1 VSTSAVRYFVKK
13 SLKMAD
19 VDEYLMKVL
28 KRAGY
33 GGATITKTPLGTHI
47 VIYATRPGMV
57 IGRGGRFIKEL
68 VKELE
73 EKFGI
78 ENPQI
83 AVAEVEVPELN
94 PYIMASRI
102 ASALERG
109 IHYRRAG
116 FWALH
121 RIMEAGALGA
131 EIVISGKLRSQRSRY
146 EKFKAGYIPKCG
158 EAAMKYLRKAV
169 LHVQLK
175 PGVYGIKVMIMP
187 PEARFP
193 DHIII
198 REEAKP
204 EEGEAAVGEAEE
216 TETKSEGEGE
226 VEEAEEGE

>member
-1 VSTSAVRYFVKK
+1 MSTSAVRYFVKK

-216 TETKSEGEGE
+216 TETKSEGE
-226 VEEAEEGE
+226 VKEAKEGG

>member
-1 VSTSAVRYFVKK
+1 MSTSAVRYFVKK

>member
-1 VSTSAVRYFVKK
+1 VRYFVKK